1 MGRHTDGARSIFDE
15 PCMSYMRNRQR
26 WHGKYSFKQHSIEN
40 AIKVKSAFDFPCLI
54 NSVCGS
60 IYSY

>member
-1 MGRHTDGARSIFDE
+1 MGRHADK
-15 PCMSYMRNRQR
+15 R

-40 AIKVKSAFDFPCLI
+40 VIKVKSAFDFPCLI